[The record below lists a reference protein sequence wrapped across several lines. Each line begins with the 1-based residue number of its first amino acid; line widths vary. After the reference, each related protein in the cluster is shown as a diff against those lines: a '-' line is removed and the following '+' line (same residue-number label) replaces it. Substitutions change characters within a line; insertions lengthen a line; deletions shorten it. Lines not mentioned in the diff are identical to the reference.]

1 MASWA
6 GGAFL
11 GERRASSRRRPELR
25 VPGEYER
32 SLAAEARHSFP
43 SSRVSGD
50 GGLTA
55 VDRHARLDGPAGG
68 PWPTD
73 GVPLPASLSA
83 GIRIT
88 KLPRVGRRLRVLIAD
103 DHPLF
108 ADAVKRVLEVHSWI
122 HVVGCA
128 ANGREAVE
136 LAAALSP
143 DVILIDLDMPVMDG
157 LEATRR
163 ILERGPVP
171 VLMLTGSATPQTAA
185 EALEAGVYAFLRKD
199 VDPIELVGRLH
210 ELSVATVAQSGSTA
224 STAAQ
229 ATT

>member
-11 GERRASSRRRPELR
+11 GERRTSSRRRPELR

-32 SLAAEARHSFP
+32 SLAAEARDSFP

-55 VDRHARLDGPAGG
+55 VDRHVRLDGPAGG

-73 GVPLPASLSA
+73 GVPLPAPTSRSVGA
-83 GIRIT
+83 GFT
-88 KLPRVGRRLRVLIAD
+88 KLPRIGRRLRVLIAD

-108 ADAVKRVLEVHSWI
+108 AGAVKRVLEAHSWI
-122 HVVGCA
+122 HVIGYA

-143 DVILIDLDMPVMDG
+143 DVILIDLDMPIMDG

-163 ILERGPVP
+163 ILERASIP
-171 VLMLTGSATPQTAA
+171 VLMLTGSVSPQTAA
-185 EALEAGVYAFLRKD
+185 AALKAGVCTFLPKD
-199 VDPIELVGRLH
+199 VDPGELVARLQ
-210 ELSVATVAQSGSTA
+210 EFSVVSISQ
-224 STAAQ
+224 
-229 ATT
+229 